1 MDVGGIYTKQIIEQ
15 IKIKIYIIALLKPK
29 MVFSTI
35 IFTYKIIL
43 NWQRADDQIRKSET
57 AGGLRPQKGGVN
69 TINKFNI
76 ISWHKLREK
85 VRVYLNI
92 IMSDSKD
99 W

>member
-1 MDVGGIYTKQIIEQ
+1 MTK
-15 IKIKIYIIALLKPK
+15 L
-29 MVFSTI
+29 
-35 IFTYKIIL
+35 
-43 NWQRADDQIRKSET
+43 KSET

-85 VRVYLNI
+85 VRFYLNI

>member
-1 MDVGGIYTKQIIEQ
+1 MTK
-15 IKIKIYIIALLKPK
+15 L
-29 MVFSTI
+29 
-35 IFTYKIIL
+35 
-43 NWQRADDQIRKSET
+43 KSET

-92 IMSDSKD
+92 IISDSED